1 MDLVII
7 VILLAIVV
15 FWFKTFNSFIYFMA
29 LTDIFFRIMTFIK
42 LNIGV
47 KAIADFIGKYIP
59 ESILA
64 VLNNYSSGILNIILV
79 WCYLICYIIF
89 EIYIIKTFFHKK

>member
-15 FWFKTFNSFIYFMA
+15 FWFKTFSSFIYFIA
-29 LTDIFFRIMTFIK
+29 ITDIFFRIMTFIK
-42 LNIGV
+42 IHIGIEEV
-47 KAIADFIGKYIP
+47 ASFIARYIP

-64 VLNNYSSGILNIILV
+64 ILNTYSSGILNTILV
-79 WCYLICYIIF
+79 WGYLICYIIF